1 MALTVPGP
9 AFAPGFDATL
19 IDADDWTLTSAAQS
33 GSAAAWSMLRGP
45 FEGTPQFACTA
56 KTTDA
61 TAASS
66 CMDLTVLGLTFPAK
80 SFRTIFFRSTAVN
93 GADTWRQ
100 DWEQEVWGN
109 DGTTPK
115 LMGSPRLIS
124 ARGQINGTVV
134 QYGVCHAVANFDS
147 SDTAIVTVVGTSDA
161 TGSTA
166 GSSIGSI
173 STNTA
178 TLTHPIARN
187 NSTTN
192 TVGRRVLGVN
202 ASADVATATEQI
214 LATVFPVNA
223 TTMSIFTAD
232 TATPT
237 ADGFDDD
244 GRLEVSFFILP
255 PPSIA
260 LVMSSNA
267 VQVHVGY
274 DATDNVYHRVE
285 VWAKRADIHLLA
297 ID

>member
-19 IDADDWTLTSAAQS
+19 IDADDWVLSAAAQS
-33 GSAAAWSMLRGP
+33 GSIAAWSMLRGP
-45 FEGTPQFACTA
+45 FEGTPQFTCTA
-56 KTTDA
+56 KTTDNS
-61 TAASS
+61 AASS
-66 CMDLTVLGLTFPAK
+66 CLDLTTLGLTFPAK

-93 GADTWRQ
+93 GTDTWRQ

-134 QYGVCHAVANFDS
+134 QYGNCHAAVNFDS
-147 SDTAIVTVVGTSDA
+147 SDTAITTDVGSSSVSA
-161 TGSTA
+161 SSSA

-178 TLTHPIARN
+178 VLTHPIARATGKKIN
-187 NSTTN
+187 
-192 TVGRRVLGVN
+192 GVN
-202 ASADVATATEQI
+202 ASADVATATETL
-214 LATVFPVNA
+214 LATVFPANS

-232 TATPT
+232 TATPS

-244 GRLEVSFFILP
+244 GRLEVDFFILP

-260 LVMSSNA
+260 LVMSSNN

>member
-9 AFAPGFDATL
+9 AFASAFDATL
-19 IDADDWTLTSAAQS
+19 IDADDFTLSSAAQS

-45 FEGTPQFACTA
+45 FEGTPQFTCTA
-56 KTTDA
+56 KTTDNS
-61 TAASS
+61 AASN

-115 LMGSPRLIS
+115 LVGSPRLIS

-134 QYGVCHAVANFDS
+134 QYGACHAAVNFDS
-147 SDTAIVTVVGTSDA
+147 SDTSITTDVGSSSVA
-161 TGSTA
+161 LSSSA
-166 GSSIGSI
+166 GSSIGNI

-178 TLTHPIARN
+178 VLTHPIARA
-187 NSTTN
+187 TGKQ
-192 TVGRRVLGVN
+192 VKGVN
-202 ASADVATATEQI
+202 ASADVATATEQ
-214 LATVFPVNA
+214 LYATVFPANA

-244 GRLEVSFFILP
+244 GRLEVEFFILP